1 MFNTEAIICSENGVW
16 TARACCP
23 TVQKAESVRAGFIG
37 PVRQINMFA
46 DLGMSL
52 YAGSYRKEEALM
64 N

>member
-37 PVRQINMFA
+37 PVPDQYVRR
-46 DLGMSL
+46 SL
-52 YAGSYRKEEALM
+52 SGGKRSRDRRA
-64 N
+64 